1 MSDLTKSAEKNL
13 QKMRDYFSEAA
24 DLKVRVFF
32 TGPERRDQIILL
44 FIEGLADKN
53 VIDRDI
59 IQPLT
64 TGSWHFTK
72 KGLLSSGGFFHSVKK
87 NVSTSVI
94 NEIKCFDEA
103 VETLL
108 RGDTVIFVDGAETAI
123 GAATQDYEKRS
134 VAEPQSEAVIRGP
147 REGFTE
153 SLQTNTSMVRRKIR
167 NHHLKLMEL
176 VVGEQTKTRISIA
189 YIEGIADM
197 GIVDEVK
204 RRISRIKTDAILESG
219 YIEQYIEDAPFSLF
233 ATVSYTE
240 KPDVVAGK
248 LLEGRVAVLV
258 DGTPFVLCVPYL
270 FIESFQ
276 TSEDYYVRFIYAS
289 LSRWMRMIAF
299 IITILLP
306 ALYVATTTFH
316 HEVIPTD
323 LLVTLAAAREGVPFP
338 AMVEVV
344 VMGLI
349 FEILKEAGIRLP
361 RAVGQAVSIVGA
373 VVIGESAVSSGLI
386 GAPVVMVTALTAITS
401 YVVPNLGNTT
411 PILRLMLVFLSGG
424 LGLYGIML
432 GVSVVLIHLCAMRSF
447 GIAYLSPFAPVSL
460 SGLQDSV
467 YFRAPLWA
475 MIKRPQ
481 LIARINPK
489 RQEILQRPRPPKNKD
504 EGSPMDEKDGSG
516 K

>member
-1 MSDLTKSAEKNL
+1 MPDILKNAEKNL
-13 QKMRDYFSEAA
+13 QKMREYFNEAA
-24 DLKVRVFF
+24 DLKFRVFF
-32 TGPERRDQIILL
+32 SGPERQDRIILL

-53 VIDRDI
+53 IIDRDI

-64 TGSWHFTK
+64 MGFRPFVK
-72 KGLLSSGGFFHSVKK
+72 KGLLSSGGFFNSVKE
-87 NVSTSVI
+87 NVGTSEV
-94 NEIKCFDEA
+94 NEIDCFDKA
-103 VETLL
+103 AETLL
-108 RGDTVIFVDGAETAI
+108 LGDTVIFVDGAETAI

-134 VAEPQSEAVIRGP
+134 VTEPQSEAVIRGP

-153 SLQTNTSMVRRKIR
+153 SLLTNTSMIRRKIR
-167 NHHLKLMEL
+167 NHQLKLAEL
-176 VVGEQTKTRISIA
+176 VVGEQTKTKINIA
-189 YIEGIADM
+189 YIEGIANM
-197 GIVDEVK
+197 AIVDEVK
-204 RRISRIKTDAILESG
+204 KRISRIDTDAILESG

-240 KPDVVAGK
+240 KPDVAAGK
-248 LLEGRVAVLV
+248 LLEGRVAILV
-258 DGTPFVLCVPYL
+258 DGTPFVLCVPNL
-270 FIESFQ
+270 FMESFQ

-306 ALYVATTTFH
+306 ALYVAATTVH

-401 YVVPNLGNTT
+401 YVVPNLGSTT
-411 PILRLMLVFLSGG
+411 PILRLTLVFLSGG

-432 GVSVVLIHLCAMRSF
+432 GITVILIHLCAIRSF
-447 GIAYLSPFAPVSL
+447 GVPYLSPFAPANL
-460 SGLQDSV
+460 AGMQDSV
-467 YFRAPLWA
+467 YLRAPLWA
-475 MIKRPQ
+475 MLKRPA
-481 LIARINPK
+481 LISRKNIM
-489 RQEILQRPRPPKNKD
+489 RQRRHQRPKPP
-504 EGSPMDEKDGSG
+504 G